1 MQIDS
6 ALTYADV
13 LRPRTRPTRLAYEIL
28 LVLTGTALLALS
40 AKVQFPMW
48 PVPVT
53 GQTFAVLL
61 VGALFGAKRGTAT
74 VLVYISEG
82 ALGLPVFAGPVAG
95 FAYMSGPTGG
105 YLIGFIAAAWIVGRL
120 AERGWDRRFKTTVA
134 AMTLGTVTIFVCG
147 MAWLAT
153 LLEPAQVLVAGLIPF
168 VPGAIVKI
176 ILAAALLPSGW
187 KVLAK
192 LQSLDRK

>member
-1 MQIDS
+1 MRIEG

-13 LRPRTRPTRLAYEIL
+13 CRPSTTATRWAYEIL
-28 LVLTGTALLALS
+28 LVLTGTILLALS
-40 AKVQFPMW
+40 AKVQIPMW

-53 GQTFAVLL
+53 AQTFAVLL

-95 FAYMSGPTGG
+95 LAYMSGPTGG

-120 AERGWDRRFKTTVA
+120 AERGWDRRFVTTVA
-134 AMTLGTVTIFVCG
+134 AMALGTAAIFVCG
-147 MAWLAT
+147 MGRLAA
-153 LLEPAQVLVAGLIPF
+153 LGGPIYAVVEGLVPF
-168 VPGAIVKI
+168 IPGAIVKI
-176 ILAAALLPSGW
+176 VLAAALLPSGW

-192 LQSLDRK
+192 LQAGGR